1 MANFSENR
9 NFFKPPPAPPDDFFR
24 ANPRRRAFIAPAE
37 PGDERVIGLG
47 ANDCTERER
56 RFSIMQALGFGL
68 IVVIERASPFD
79 AAGQCWHMATPL
91 LIHRDVPLNNSEKTA
106 RSLAECSSR
115 TYVLPGFKSLSAFE
129 FWHRYWREDFLEDG
143 RLLIGVDDLLRWAR
157 PRKAEAPRHRPAP
170 MTPQFQGAA
179 DAL

>member
-1 MANFSENR
+1 MLNFSEIQNV
-9 NFFKPPPAPPDDFFR
+9 FKPPPAPPDNFFR

-56 RFSIMQALGFGL
+56 RFSIMQTLGFGL

-79 AAGQCWHMATPL
+79 AAGQCWHLRTPL
-91 LIHRDVPLNNSEKTA
+91 IIHRDVPLDCGDKFA
-106 RSLAECSSR
+106 RELAECSSR
-115 TYVLPGFKSLSAFE
+115 TYLLPGLKRLSAFE
-129 FWHRYWREDFLEDG
+129 FWHRHWREDFLEDG
-143 RLLIGVDDLLRWAR
+143 RLLINIDDLQRWAR
-157 PRKAEAPRHRPAP
+157 PRKAEAAQRFQANRL
-170 MTPQFQGAA
+170 QLQGAA